1 MSEQNRQ
8 AKVLRIGIIQEG
20 KVQEERLVETGEDV
34 TVGSGKGATFVLPDA
49 KLDAPQM
56 TLFAFREGR
65 YQLQFD
71 NVIKGKVSVEGN
83 PVSLDKVRKGEV
95 PAGRAGELWALPL
108 KDSDKGKLK
117 VGKTTILFQFVPP
130 PPVSA
135 AAAAGQVSFR
145 PRFFQDDDPV
155 FFGFLALWSAL
166 GAVFMVWVYN
176 TEVPDTTF
184 DEIPDRFKRI
194 VVVEPPPKVDV
205 PKEEKDKKLD
215 PDMTGPNKKKV
226 AGEGPK
232 AKAKADEKPAE
243 KGTAE
248 RAKQVKD
255 AEQSLVESNALLAA
269 AQAQMIGT
277 VGSKAKGTVLRDN
290 AQGDYSNIDA
300 KLAAAAEAGA
310 VVGDGS
316 RIKGSKGTIGG
327 TGVREQAGGVTTGEV
342 GQVAVAAK
350 AEVKVKGR
358 VSGGNVD
365 FDGGDASGVLAIVR
379 RYEGQLGYC
388 YEKALRANPNLGGRV
403 LVSWYVEGGRAV
415 DVTIE
420 DNGTGDSEFGSCIAG
435 KIRSW
440 RFSGV
445 DDGFAKRP
453 FIFQREE

>member
-8 AKVLRIGIIQEG
+8 VKVLRIGIIQDG

-34 TVGSGKGATFVLPDA
+34 TVGSGKGATFVVPDA

-56 TLFAFREGR
+56 TLFAYRDGR

-71 NVIKGKVSVEGN
+71 NVVKGKVSVEGK

-95 PAGRAGELWALPL
+95 PAGKAGELWALPL
-108 KDSDKGKLK
+108 KDTDKGKLK

-135 AAAAGQVSFR
+135 AAAAGKVSFR
-145 PRFFQDDDPV
+145 PKLIQDDDPV

-176 TEVPDTTF
+176 TEVPETTF
-184 DEIPDRFKRI
+184 DELPDRFKRL
-194 VVVEPPPKVDV
+194 VVAKPPPEVKKEEPKVD
-205 PKEEKDKKLD
+205 ES
-215 PDMTGPNKKKV
+215 MTGPNKKAGPSEKV
-226 AGEGPK
+226 E
-232 AKAKADEKPAE
+232 EKSAPSKEKEAPAE
-243 KGTAE
+243 KGTAD
-248 RAKQVKD
+248 RAQQVKD
-255 AEQSLVESNALLAA
+255 AEEELVESNALLAA

-277 VGSKAKGTVLRDN
+277 VGSKAKGTVLSAN

-310 VVGDGS
+310 IVGDGS
-316 RIKGSKGTIGG
+316 KIKGGTIGG
-327 TGVREQAGGVTTGEV
+327 TGVREQEGGVTTGEV
-342 GQVAVAAK
+342 GTVAVAAQ
-350 AEVKVKGR
+350 AEVKAPKGR
-358 VSGGNVD
+358 VGGGDVE
-365 FDGGDASGVLAIVR
+365 FDGGDASGVLSIVR
-379 RYEGQLGYC
+379 RYEGQLNYC

-420 DNGTGDSEFGSCIAG
+420 DNGTGDKEFGSCIAS

-440 RFSGV
+440 QFRGV